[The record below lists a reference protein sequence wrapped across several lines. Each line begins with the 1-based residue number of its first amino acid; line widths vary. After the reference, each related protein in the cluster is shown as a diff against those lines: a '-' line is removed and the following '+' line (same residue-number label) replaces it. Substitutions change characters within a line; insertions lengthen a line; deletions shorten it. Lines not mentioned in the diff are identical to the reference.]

1 MRLSPRKR
9 DACLRNLDRAHAASC
24 DPERTLRSRRNNLQH
39 GFYAENLRDTAPR
52 VGESLEE
59 FDRNLRLFER
69 AFAPQDEIERKIVQN
84 LAETAW
90 RRRRMFRAQIESEAR
105 YIRRLTRRWPPLERL
120 TANETE
126 LRAIGLMG
134 LRPRDIGLALRSD
147 RLLSHM
153 ERLLRALVER
163 RSAGT
168 RTFKFVARKHR
179 KEAAL
184 LLEPWIPRVDG
195 SRQFLEKQ
203 RKARRGGRPEDR
215 TGQGTPVQ
223 N

>member
-1 MRLSPRKR
+1 MTLSPRKR
-9 DACLRNLDRAHAASC
+9 DACLRNLDRAHAAPW

-59 FDRNLRLFER
+59 FDRHVGLFEC
-69 AFAPQDEIERKIVQN
+69 AFVPEDEVERKIVQN

-90 RRRRMFRAQIESEAR
+90 RRRRMFRAQVESEAR
-105 YIRRLTRRWPPLERL
+105 YIRRLMRRWPPLERL
-120 TANETE
+120 TADETE
-126 LRAIGLMG
+126 LRAIELMG
-134 LRPRDIGLALRSD
+134 LRPRDIRLVERSD
-147 RLLSHM
+147 RLLAHM

-168 RTFKFVARKHR
+168 QTLKLTARQHR

-195 SRQFLEKQ
+195 ARQLLRKQ
-203 RKARRGGRPEDR
+203 QKAKRPEDR
-215 TGQGTPVQ
+215 TGQ
-223 N
+223 

>member
-1 MRLSPRKR
+1 MTFSGDWARIVAVSLSPRKR
-9 DACLRNLDRAHAASC
+9 DACLRNLERAHAAPW

-39 GFYAENLRDTAPR
+39 GFYAEDLRDTAPR

-59 FDRNLRLFER
+59 FDQHLRLFEG
-69 AFAPQDEIERKIVQN
+69 AFVPQDEIERKIVQN

-90 RRRRMFRAQIESEAR
+90 RRRRMFRARIESEAR
-105 YIRRLTRRWPPLERL
+105 YFRRV
-120 TANETE
+120 
-126 LRAIGLMG
+126 LRAWRPAEQLTDEETQTRGDVLLD
-134 LRPRDIGLALRSD
+134 LRERDIRLVERSD

-163 RSAGT
+163 RSGGT
-168 RTFKFVARKHR
+168 PTLKLTARQHR

-195 SRQFLEKQ
+195 ARQLLRKQ
-203 RKARRGGRPEDR
+203 RKA
-215 TGQGTPVQ
+215 
-223 N
+223 